1 MDPLL
6 IAAAIIVA
14 SVLAAAILSLRGSPS
29 SKATSKAIR
38 DLTDTLQDLSG
49 MVRGLENDN
58 STLRKRIRELE
69 TGEAISKGRIGQ
81 LEKKTGDAMRVL
93 EDLSGGIR
101 LLAQQIEDS
110 GGTPIYEPPSD
121 LLLVLGGYLGKA
133 AAVPAPLPPDVVLYQ
148 LIGEYFNLDEI
159 ADLCMILG
167 IPNEELIGD
176 TRQVKAMSLVD
187 YAKRHNLMANLLQ
200 LSKSKRPF
208 VKNWPQIKEIDP

>member
-6 IAAAIIVA
+6 IAAAIIVS
-14 SVLAAAILSLRGSPS
+14 SVLVAAILSLRASPS
-29 SKATSKAIR
+29 SKAIR
-38 DLTDTLQDLSG
+38 DLTDTLGELSS
-49 MVRGLENDN
+49 MVKGLESDN

-69 TGEAISKGRIGQ
+69 TGDAISKGRIGQ

-93 EDLSGGIR
+93 EDLGGGIR
-101 LLAQQIEDS
+101 LLAQQIEDG

-133 AAVPAPLPPDVVLYQ
+133 VAGPAPLPPDVVLYQ

-200 LSKSKRPF
+200 LTKSKRPF
-208 VKNWPQIKEIDP
+208 IKDWPQAKEIEL